1 MHSNCTCS
9 WLTKQQ
15 TSPATLCI
23 ASFSRF
29 GCVVAVRQPKAQ
41 RPAFH
46 LRKDVKTWL
55 RENGKLF
62 REKGIIDK
70 WAKDSPMSARKIED
84 AGTCAHCRKKEL
96 LNFCNCYPLNATCPR
111 AYAHIW
117 GMSTRAL
124 LWRVTWRTSTNVFQ
138 MCRAS
143 THWIGDAVDCPTFW
157 RSITLYN

>member
-29 GCVVAVRQPKAQ
+29 GCVGAVRQPKAQ

-46 LRKDVKTWL
+46 LRKDVKIWL

-62 REKGIIDK
+62 LEKGIIDK

-84 AGTCAHCRKKEL
+84 AGTCAQLSKKRIAEFLQL
-96 LNFCNCYPLNATCPR
+96 LPTQRYMPQGIRPHMGNEYTCI
-111 AYAHIW
+111 AVACDMANIYKC
-117 GMSTRAL
+117 
-124 LWRVTWRTSTNVFQ
+124 VTNVS
-138 MCRAS
+138 CKY
-143 THWIGDAVDCPTFW
+143 TLDW
-157 RSITLYN
+157 RRR